1 MYKKNI
7 ILIFASIFIF
17 VSTLFNVGTVNA
29 SEKLPKEKVE
39 LIEQQ

>member
-7 ILIFASIFIF
+7 ILIFASIFF